1 MCALE
6 KIDRYEKLFEAARK
20 TEGGGNFS
28 QILEQEVVEVKK
40 VEIWKMVKSYE
51 PTTFDEVFDLDLL
64 ITNTIMQCFVQ
75 ILNSWYKI
83 LKRMKYFR

>member
-40 VEIWKMVKSYE
+40 VEI
-51 PTTFDEVFDLDLL
+51 
-64 ITNTIMQCFVQ
+64 
-75 ILNSWYKI
+75 
-83 LKRMKYFR
+83 